1 MKRLDSG
8 EIRLSA
14 GDLANYLACRHLTG
28 LDLEV
33 ALGRR
38 GAPRQP
44 AWRADEVEVLRERG
58 FQHENAYLDHLA
70 RGGRSVE
77 RLSEDGGPNA
87 VEDAMRR
94 GAGLIVQAS
103 LRNGVWFGR
112 ADILRRVSGR
122 SRFGDWAYEAVDTK
136 LARETKAGTILQLC
150 LYSDLLQRIQGAAPE
165 NMVVVTP
172 GTDPG
177 RPFVEE
183 TFRVADFSA
192 YYRLIRGRLEAA
204 VSDGAGDAAAE
215 TYPEP
220 VPHCDICRWQ
230 IHCLHRRRRDDH
242 LSLVADLGR
251 RHRKQFEDWNL
262 GTLESLG
269 SSPSPLPHRPKH
281 GSRAAYETAREQAR
295 IQLEGRRREAPYHE
309 LLDREAGRGLA
320 LLPAPSPGDLFFDIE
335 GARFVEP
342 RGFEY
347 LFGWVES
354 DGGGG
359 AAYRGEWAFDPGG
372 GGERLAVGEQR
383 VFEAFVDFVM
393 KRWEQHP
400 DMHIYHFAPYEP
412 SAVKRLT
419 GHFATRSEEVDRMLR
434 AHLFVDLHT
443 VVRQSLRAS
452 VEQYSIKALEPFYG
466 FERRVELRTASD
478 ERHRMERL
486 LETGLRAG
494 ITDEMRGVVEGYN
507 RDDCVSLIGLRDW
520 LEERRDELTAAGEE
534 VPRPEVTPGDASESV
549 AERDERVARLRERL
563 LAGLPEDPA
572 EHDPE
577 QRAKWI
583 LAYLLD
589 WHRREQRASWWEF
602 FRLQETPAPELRD
615 EKKGLAGLMHL
626 EREVPKGAQLPVD
639 TYEYDAQDTTIRSGE
654 TARLPGGK
662 ELGDVVECDTT
673 RRRIRIKKRGASAE
687 VHPNS
692 IYTANRPIKTVSLED
707 SLFQLGESV
716 AAGVG
721 DAARRYPAALDL
733 LRKLPPSHLAATIT
747 DATFRSATDYVVRAV
762 LELDGQ
768 VLPIQGPPGTGKTRT
783 GGQMICALVRAGKR
797 VGVTANSHSVIRNL
811 LDAAVREAE
820 QTTLTL
826 RCMHK
831 TRDPDA
837 DAQWPIKETG
847 KNGDVE
853 TALSTGAAQV
863 GAGTAWMWS
872 RTEFSGSVDVLFVD
886 EAGQMSL
893 ANTLA
898 AAPAAKN
905 LVLLGDPQQ
914 LDQPSQGSHPEGT
927 DISALGHLLG
937 EHRTMP
943 EDRGLFLDRTWRL
956 RPSICDFTSEAFY
969 EDSLGPMPD
978 LERHSLSGAG
988 DFDGYGLCYL
998 PVEHEGN
1005 QSASPE
1011 EAERIAALVRRLLAG
1026 GVSWTNREGATRPL
1040 TKDDILIVSPYNAQ
1054 LAELRR
1060 RLPDARIGTVD
1071 KFQGQEAPVVFYSM
1085 ATSSAE
1091 DAPRGMDFLYSLNRL
1106 NVATSRAQCVTVLVL
1121 NPRLFE
1127 PDCGTPHQMRL
1138 ANALCR
1144 YREMARAI
1152 PADSVTATSNPA
1164 PLRSHT
1170 GRIPTE

>member
-38 GAPRQP
+38 GAPPQP

-58 FQHENAYLDHLA
+58 LEHENTYLDYLA
-70 RGGRSVE
+70 NDGRSVE
-77 RLSEDGGPNA
+77 RAAEAGGADA

-103 LRNGVWFGR
+103 LRDGLWFGR
-112 ADILRRVSGR
+112 ADILRRVAGR

-165 NMVVVTP
+165 NMVVVSP

-204 VSDGAGDAAAE
+204 VRDGAGEGAAA

-230 IHCLHRRRRDDH
+230 MHCLHRRREDDH
-242 LSLVADLGR
+242 LSLVADLRR

-262 GTLESLG
+262 RTLEALG
-269 SSPSPLPHRPKH
+269 SSPAPLPRPKH
-281 GSRAAYETAREQAR
+281 GSPAAYQTAREQAR
-295 IQLEGRRREAPYHE
+295 VQLEGRRRDAPYHE

-335 GARFVEP
+335 GARFVGP

-347 LFGWVES
+347 LFGLAET
-354 DGGGG
+354 DEGGR
-359 AAYRGEWAFDPGG
+359 AAYRGEWAFDLGRN
-372 GGERLAVGEQR
+372 GERFAVGEQR
-383 VFEAFVDFVM
+383 VFETFVDFVM
-393 KRWEQHP
+393 ERWERRP

-419 GHFATRSEEVDRMLR
+419 GQFATRSEEVDRMLR
-434 AHLFVDLHT
+434 AHLFVDLHK

-452 VEQYSIKALEPFYG
+452 VEQYSIKAIEPFYG

-478 ERHRMERL
+478 QRHRMERL
-486 LETGLRAG
+486 LETGMRAD
-494 ITDEMRGVVEGYN
+494 ITEEMRGVVEGYN
-507 RDDCVSLIGLRDW
+507 RDDCLSLIGLRDW
-520 LEERRDELTAAGEE
+520 LEERRGELTAAGEE
-534 VPRPEVTPGDASESV
+534 VPRPEATPGDPTETV
-549 AERDERVARLRERL
+549 AERDERVAALRTRL

-572 EHDPE
+572 KHDSK
-577 QRAKWI
+577 QRAKWV

-615 EKKGLAGLMHL
+615 EKKGLVGLKHL
-626 EREVPKGAQLPVD
+626 EREVPKRGRLPID
-639 TYEYDAQDTTIRSGE
+639 TYAYEAQDTTIRGGE
-654 TARLPGGK
+654 TARFPGGDK
-662 ELGDVVECDTT
+662 LGEVVECDVT
-673 RRRIRIKKRGASAE
+673 RRRIRIKKRGAVAE
-687 VHPNS
+687 VHPNA
-692 IYTANRPIKTVSLED
+692 IYTASGPVRTDVLED
-707 SLFQLGESV
+707 SLFRFGDGV
-716 AAGVG
+716 AR
-721 DAARRYPAALDL
+721 DAARAEGRSPAALAL
-733 LRKLPPSHLAATIT
+733 LRKRPPKFVNAA
-747 DATFRSATDYVVRAV
+747 DATPGNAAETAIRSV
-762 LELDGQ
+762 LQLDGE

-783 GGQMICALVRAGKR
+783 GGHMICALVRAGKK

-811 LDAAVREAE
+811 LDAVVREAE
-820 QTTLTL
+820 RAKLSL

-837 DAQWPIKETG
+837 GAEWPIKETG
-847 KNGDVE
+847 KNEPVLA
-853 TALSTGAAQV
+853 ALSTGAAQV

-872 RTEFSGSVDVLFVD
+872 RPEFEGSVDVLFVD

-927 DISALGHLLG
+927 DVSALGHLLG
-937 EHRTMP
+937 ERRTMP
-943 EDRGLFLDRTWRL
+943 EDQGLFLGRTWRL

-978 LERHSLSGAG
+978 LERHSLSGTG
-988 DFDGYGLCYL
+988 GLDDYGLYYL

-1011 EAERIAALVRRLLAG
+1011 EADRVAALVQRLLAG
-1026 GVSWTNREGATRPL
+1026 GASWTNREGETQTL

-1106 NVATSRAQCVTVLVL
+1106 NVATSRAQCVTILVL

-1152 PADSVTATSNPA
+1152 PADSLASTSGPA
-1164 PLRSHT
+1164 APSPDA
-1170 GRIPTE
+1170 GRIRTE

>member
-38 GAPRQP
+38 GAPPQP

-58 FQHENAYLDHLA
+58 LEHENAYLDYLA
-70 RGGRSVE
+70 SGGRSVE
-77 RLSEDGGPNA
+77 RLAGDGGANA

-103 LRNGVWFGR
+103 LRDGVWFGR

-150 LYSDLLQRIQGAAPE
+150 LYSDLLRRIQGAAPE
-165 NMVVVTP
+165 NMVVVSP

-177 RPFVEE
+177 RPFVPE

-192 YYRLIRGRLEAA
+192 YYRLIRGRLEDA
-204 VSDGAGDAAAE
+204 VRDGTGEGAAA

-230 IHCLHRRRRDDH
+230 MHCLHRRRDDDH
-242 LSLVADLGR
+242 LSLVADLRR
-251 RHRKQFEDWNL
+251 RHRKQFEEWNL
-262 GTLESLG
+262 GTLEALG
-269 SSPSPLPHRPKH
+269 SSPAPLPRPKR
-281 GSRAAYETAREQAR
+281 GSAAAYETAREQAR
-295 IQLEGRRREAPYHE
+295 VQLEGRRREAAYHE

-320 LLPAPSPGDLFFDIE
+320 LLPAPAPGDLFFDIE
-335 GARFVEP
+335 GARFVGP
-342 RGFEY
+342 RGLEY
-347 LFGWVES
+347 LFGRAETDES
-354 DGGGG
+354 GR
-359 AAYRGEWAFDPGG
+359 AAYRGEWAFDLGG
-372 GGERLAVGEQR
+372 DGGRLAVGEQR

-393 KRWEQHP
+393 ERWKQHP

-419 GHFATRSEEVDRMLR
+419 GQFATRSEEVDRMLR
-434 AHLFVDLHT
+434 AHLFVDLHK

-478 ERHRMERL
+478 RRHRMERL
-486 LETGLRAG
+486 LETGLRAD
-494 ITDEMRGVVEGYN
+494 ITEEMRGVVEGYN
-507 RDDCVSLIGLRDW
+507 RDDCVSLIGLRAW
-520 LEERRDELTAAGEE
+520 LEERRRELTAEGEE
-534 VPRPEVTPGDASESV
+534 VSRPEATPGDASDSV
-549 AERDERVARLRERL
+549 AERDERVARLRGLL

-572 EHDPE
+572 EHDAE
-577 QRAKWI
+577 QRGRWT

-602 FRLQETPAPELRD
+602 FRLRDTPAPELRD
-615 EKKGLAGLMHL
+615 EKKGLAGLKQVG
-626 EREVPKGAQLPVD
+626 RELRPRARVPID
-639 TYEYDAQDTTIRSGE
+639 IYEYEAQDTTVRSGE

-662 ELGDVVECDTT
+662 VLGSVVECDTT
-673 RRRIRIKKRGASAE
+673 RRRIAIKKRRDTAE
-687 VHPNS
+687 EHPGT
-692 IYTANRPIKTVSLED
+692 IYAANEPIGTGILGD
-707 SLFQLGESV
+707 SLFRLGEGV
-716 AAGVG
+716 AK
-721 DAARRYPAALDL
+721 DAARAEHRYPAALAL
-733 LRKLPPSHLAATIT
+733 LRKRPPRFVNAA
-747 DATFRSATDYVVRAV
+747 DATPGNAAETAIRSV
-762 LELDGQ
+762 LELDGE
-768 VLPIQGPPGTGKTRT
+768 VLAIQGPPGTGKTRT
-783 GGQMICALVRAGKR
+783 GGHMICALVRAGKR

-811 LDAAVREAE
+811 LDAAVREAKR
-820 QTTLTL
+820 TNLSL
-826 RCMHK
+826 RCLQK
-831 TRDPDA
+831 VSGDPEDTE
-837 DAQWPIKETG
+837 WPIIQTKDNHE
-847 KNGDVE
+847 VLE
-853 TALSTGAAQV
+853 ALSSGEASVA
-863 GAGTAWMWS
+863 AGTAWLWS
-872 RTEFSGSVDVLFVD
+872 REDLEGSVDVLFVD

-914 LDQPSQGSHPEGT
+914 LDQPSQGAHPEGT
-927 DISALGHLLG
+927 DVSALGHLLG

-956 RPSICDFTSEAFY
+956 SPSICDFTSEAFY
-969 EDSLGPMPD
+969 EDSLGPMPG
-978 LERHSLSGAG
+978 LERHSLSDAG
-988 DFDGYGLCYL
+988 DLDGYGLYYL

-1011 EAERIAALVRRLLAG
+1011 EADRTATLVRRLLAG

-1040 TKDDILIVSPYNAQ
+1040 TNDDILIVSPYNAQ

-1060 RLPDARIGTVD
+1060 RLPEARIGTVD

-1106 NVATSRAQCVTVLVL
+1106 NVATSRAQCVTILVL

-1144 YREMARAI
+1144 YRELARPI
-1152 PADSVTATSNPA
+1152 PADTLAAIPNAAAPPSATK
-1164 PLRSHT
+1164 RV
-1170 GRIPTE
+1170 PTE

>member
-1 MKRLDSG
+1 MKRLASG
-8 EIRLSA
+8 EILLSA
-14 GDLANYLACRHLTG
+14 GDLANYLACQHLTG

-33 ALGRR
+33 SLGRR
-38 GAPRQP
+38 EAPPQP
-44 AWRADEVEVLRERG
+44 AWRVDEVDVLRKRG
-58 FQHENAYLDHLA
+58 LQHENEYLAHLA
-70 RGGRSVE
+70 KAGFSVE
-77 RLSEDGGPNA
+77 RLAKDGGPDA

-103 LRNGVWFGR
+103 LRDGLWFGR
-112 ADILRRVSGR
+112 ADILRRVPGS
-122 SRFGDWAYEAVDTK
+122 SRFGDWAYEVVDTK

-150 LYSDLLQRIQGAAPE
+150 LYSDLLHRIQGAAPE
-165 NMVVVTP
+165 NMVVVSP

-192 YYRLIRGRLEAA
+192 YYRLIRRRLEAA
-204 VSDGAGDAAAE
+204 VQDGAGEGAAA

-220 VPHCDICRWQ
+220 VPHCDICHWQ
-230 IHCLHRRRRDDH
+230 IVCRHRRRDDDH
-242 LSLVADLGR
+242 LSLVADLRR

-262 GTLESLG
+262 GTLEALG
-269 SSPSPLPHRPKH
+269 SSPAPLPHRPKH
-281 GSRAAYETAREQAR
+281 GSPAAYETAREQAK
-295 IQLEGRRREAPYHE
+295 IQLEGRRREAPCHE
-309 LLDREAGRGLA
+309 LLPREEGRGLA
-320 LLPAPSPGDLFFDIE
+320 LLPPPSPGDLFFDIE
-335 GARFVEP
+335 GARFVGP

-347 LFGWVES
+347 LFGWAETDE
-354 DGGGG
+354 DGG
-359 AAYRGEWAFDPGG
+359 AEYRDQWAFDPAG
-372 GGERLAVGEQR
+372 GGERFAVGEQR
-383 VFEAFVDFVM
+383 VFETFVDFVM
-393 KRWEQHP
+393 QRWEQHP

-419 GHFATRSEEVDRMLR
+419 GLFAARSEEVDRMLR
-434 AHLFVDLHT
+434 AHLFVDLHR

-466 FERRVELRTASD
+466 FERRIELRTASD
-478 ERHRMERL
+478 HRHRMERL
-486 LETGLRAG
+486 LETGRRAD
-494 ITDEMRGVVEGYN
+494 ITEEMRRVVEGYN
-507 RDDCVSLIGLRDW
+507 RDDCVSLIGLRGW
-520 LEERRDELTAAGEE
+520 LEERRSELTAAGEE
-534 VPRPEVTPGDASESV
+534 VPRPEVMPGDPSESV
-549 AERDERVARLRERL
+549 AERDDRVARLRGSL

-577 QRAKWI
+577 QRARWI

-589 WHRREQRASWWEF
+589 WHRREQRTSWWEF

-615 EKKGLAGLMHL
+615 EKKGLVGLKHL
-626 EREVPKGAQLPVD
+626 EREVPKRGKVPID
-639 TYEYDAQDTTIRSGE
+639 TYEYEPQDTTIRNGE
-654 TARLPGGK
+654 TVRLPGGK
-662 ELGDVVECDTT
+662 EFGDVVECDTT
-673 RRRIRIKKRGASAE
+673 RRRIRIKKRGAVAE
-687 VHPNS
+687 VHPNA
-692 IYTANRPIKTVSLED
+692 IYTAKGRLGTGPLED
-707 SLFQLGESV
+707 SLFLLGEGV
-716 AAGVG
+716 ATDV
-721 DAARRYPAALDL
+721 ARAERRSPAALAL
-733 LRKLPPSHLAATIT
+733 LRKRPPRFVNAA
-747 DATFRSATDYVVRAV
+747 DATPGNPAETAVRSV
-762 LELDGQ
+762 LGLDGE

-811 LDAAVREAE
+811 LDATVREAKR
-820 QTTLTL
+820 TGLPL
-826 RCMHK
+826 RCMQK
-831 TRDPDA
+831 VSSGPEDTE
-837 DAQWPIKETG
+837 WPIIQTEANDAVLK
-847 KNGDVE
+847 
-853 TALSTGAAQV
+853 ALSTGEAQV
-863 GAGTAWMWS
+863 GAGTAWLWS
-872 RTEFSGSVDVLFVD
+872 RPEFKRSVDVLFVD

-893 ANTLA
+893 AHTLA

-927 DISALGHLLG
+927 DVSALGHLLG

-943 EDRGLFLDRTWRL
+943 KTQGLFLDKTWRL
-956 RPSICDFTSEAFY
+956 RPSICEFTSEAFY

-978 LERHSLSGAG
+978 LERHSLSGTG
-988 DFDGYGLCYL
+988 DLDDYGLYYL

-1011 EAERIAALVRRLLAG
+1011 EADRTAALVQRLLAG

-1106 NVATSRAQCVTVLVL
+1106 NVATSRAQCVTILVL
-1121 NPRLFE
+1121 SPRLFE
-1127 PDCGTPHQMRL
+1127 PDCATPHQMRL

-1144 YREMARAI
+1144 YREMARPI
-1152 PADSVTATSNPA
+1152 PADGLTVA
-1164 PLRSHT
+1164 
-1170 GRIPTE
+1170 

>member
-8 EIRLSA
+8 EVRLSA

-28 LDLEV
+28 LDLDV

-38 GAPRQP
+38 GAPPQP

-58 FQHENAYLDHLA
+58 FQHENAYLAHLES
-70 RGGRSVE
+70 RGLSVE
-77 RLSEDGGPNA
+77 RLAEDGGPNA

-103 LRNGVWFGR
+103 LRDGSWFGR
-112 ADILRRVSGR
+112 ADILRRVPGR

-150 LYSDLLQRIQGAAPE
+150 LYSDLLHRIQGAAPE

-177 RPFVEE
+177 RAFVEE
-183 TFRVADFSA
+183 TFRVSDFSA

-204 VSDGAGDAAAE
+204 VRDGAGDDAAE

-230 IHCLHRRRRDDH
+230 IHCLHRRRDDDH
-242 LSLVADLGR
+242 LSLVADLRR
-251 RHRKQFEDWNL
+251 RHRKQLEDWNL
-262 GTLESLG
+262 GTLEALG
-269 SSPSPLPHRPKH
+269 SSPSPLPHRPKR

-335 GARFVEP
+335 GARFVGP
-342 RGFEY
+342 HGFEY
-347 LFGWVES
+347 LFGWAES
-354 DGGGG
+354 DGDGG
-359 AAYRGEWAFDPGG
+359 AAYRGEWAFDPGAA
-372 GGERLAVGEQR
+372 GERFSVGEQL

-393 KRWEQHP
+393 ERWEQHP
-400 DMHIYHFAPYEP
+400 DMRIYHFAPYEP

-434 AHLFVDLHT
+434 AHLFVDLHK

-466 FERRVELRTASD
+466 FERRVELRAASD
-478 ERHRMERL
+478 HRHRMERL
-486 LETGLRAG
+486 LETGLRTD
-494 ITDEMRGVVEGYN
+494 ITDRMRDVVEGYN

-520 LEERRDELTAAGEE
+520 LEGRRDELTADGEE
-534 VPRPEVTPGDASESV
+534 VPRPEATPGDASETV
-549 AERDERVARLRERL
+549 AERDDRVARLRERL

-572 EHDPE
+572 QHDSG

-615 EKKGLAGLMHL
+615 EKKGLVGLRHL
-626 EREVPKGAQLPVD
+626 EREVPKRGRLPID
-639 TYEYDAQDTTIRSGE
+639 TYEYEPQDTTIRGGE
-654 TARLPGGK
+654 TARFPGGDK
-662 ELGDVVECDTT
+662 LGEVVECDAT
-673 RRRIRIKKRGASAE
+673 RRRIRIKKRGAVAE
-687 VHPNS
+687 VHPNT
-692 IYTANRPIKTVSLED
+692 IYTASGPVRTDVLED
-707 SLFQLGESV
+707 SLFRLGEGV
-716 AAGVG
+716 ANDV
-721 DAARRYPAALDL
+721 ARAESRHPAALAL
-733 LRKLPPSHLAATIT
+733 LGKRPPQFVNTA
-747 DATFRSATDYVVRAV
+747 DATAANAAETAIRSV
-762 LELDGQ
+762 LELDGE

-783 GGQMICALVRAGKR
+783 GGHMICALVRAGKK

-811 LDAAVREAE
+811 LDAAVREAAR
-820 QTTLTL
+820 TNLSL
-826 RCMHK
+826 RCMQK
-831 TRDPDA
+831 VSSDPEDTE
-837 DAQWPIKETG
+837 WPVIQTKDNQE
-847 KNGDVE
+847 VLE
-853 TALSTGAAQV
+853 ALSSGEASVA
-863 GAGTAWMWS
+863 AGTAWLWS
-872 RTEFSGSVDVLFVD
+872 RPEFEDSVDVLFVD

-898 AAPAAKN
+898 VAPAAKN

-943 EDRGLFLDRTWRL
+943 EDKGLFLDRTWRL

-978 LERHSLSGAG
+978 LERHSLSGTG
-988 DFDGYGLCYL
+988 DLDDHGLYYL

-1011 EAERIAALVRRLLAG
+1011 EAERVAALVGRLLAG

-1091 DAPRGMDFLYSLNRL
+1091 DAPRGMDFLYNLNRL
-1106 NVATSRAQCVTVLVL
+1106 NVATSRAQCVTILVL
-1121 NPRLFE
+1121 DPRLFE

-1164 PLRSHT
+1164 ALRSHT

>member
-38 GAPRQP
+38 GAPPQP

-58 FQHENAYLDHLA
+58 LEHENAYLDHLA
-70 RGGRSVE
+70 SGGFSVE
-77 RLSEDGGPNA
+77 RLAGDGGADA

-103 LRNGVWFGR
+103 LRDGVWFGR

-150 LYSDLLQRIQGAAPE
+150 LYSDLLRRIQGAAPE
-165 NMVVVTP
+165 NMVVVSP

-177 RPFVEE
+177 RPFVPE

-192 YYRLIRGRLEAA
+192 YYRLIRGRLEDA
-204 VSDGAGDAAAE
+204 VRDGTGEGAAA

-230 IHCLHRRRRDDH
+230 MHCLHRRRDDDH
-242 LSLVADLGR
+242 LSLVADLRR
-251 RHRKQFEDWNL
+251 RHRKQFEEWNL
-262 GTLESLG
+262 GTLEALG
-269 SSPSPLPHRPKH
+269 SSPAPLPRPKR
-281 GSRAAYETAREQAR
+281 GSPAAYETAREQAR
-295 IQLEGRRREAPYHE
+295 VQLEGRRREAPYHE

-320 LLPAPSPGDLFFDIE
+320 LLPAPAPGDLFFDIE
-335 GARFVEP
+335 GARFVGP
-342 RGFEY
+342 RGLEY
-347 LFGWVES
+347 LFGWAETDD
-354 DGGGG
+354 DGR

-372 GGERLAVGEQR
+372 GERNAVGEQR
-383 VFEAFVDFVM
+383 VFEAFVDLVM
-393 KRWEQHP
+393 KRWERHP

-419 GHFATRSEEVDRMLR
+419 GQFATRSEEVDRMLR
-434 AHLFVDLHT
+434 AHLFVDLHK

-466 FERRVELRTASD
+466 FERRVELRTASNH
-478 ERHRMERL
+478 RHRMERL
-486 LETGLRAG
+486 LETGLRTN

-534 VPRPEVTPGDASESV
+534 VPRPEATPGDASESV
-549 AERDERVARLRERL
+549 AERDERVASLRGRL

-572 EHDPE
+572 EHDAE

-615 EKKGLAGLMHL
+615 EKKGLAGLTQVG
-626 EREVPKGAQLPVD
+626 RELRPRARVPTD
-639 TYEYDAQDTTIRSGE
+639 IYEYEAQDTTVRSGE

-662 ELGDVVECDTT
+662 VLGSVVECDTT
-673 RRRIRIKKRGASAE
+673 RGRIAIKKRRDTAE
-687 VHPNS
+687 EHPGT
-692 IYTANRPIKTVSLED
+692 IYAANEPIGTGILSD
-707 SLFQLGESV
+707 SLFRLGERV
-716 AAGVG
+716 AK
-721 DAARRYPAALDL
+721 DATRAEHRYPAALAL
-733 LRKLPPSHLAATIT
+733 LRKRPPRFVNAA
-747 DATFRSATDYVVRAV
+747 DATPGNAAETAIRSV
-762 LELDGQ
+762 LELDGE
-768 VLPIQGPPGTGKTRT
+768 VLAIQGPPGTGKTRT
-783 GGQMICALVRAGKR
+783 GGHMICALVRAGKK

-811 LDAAVREAE
+811 LDAAVREAKR
-820 QTTLTL
+820 TNLSL
-826 RCMHK
+826 RSLQK
-831 TRDPDA
+831 VSGDPEDTE
-837 DAQWPIKETG
+837 WPIIQTKDNDE
-847 KNGDVE
+847 VLE
-853 TALSTGAAQV
+853 ALSSGEASVA
-863 GAGTAWMWS
+863 AGTAWLWS
-872 RTEFSGSVDVLFVD
+872 REDLEGSVDVLFVD

-927 DISALGHLLG
+927 DVSALGHLLG

-943 EDRGLFLDRTWRL
+943 EDRGLFLNKTWRL

-969 EDSLGPMPD
+969 EDSLGPMPG
-978 LERHSLSGAG
+978 LERHSLSGAC
-988 DFDGYGLCYL
+988 DLDGYGLYYL

-1011 EAERIAALVRRLLAG
+1011 EADRTAALVRRLLAG

-1040 TKDDILIVSPYNAQ
+1040 TNDDILIVSPYNAQ

-1106 NVATSRAQCVTVLVL
+1106 NVATSRAQCVTILVL

-1144 YREMARAI
+1144 YRELARPI
-1152 PADSVTATSNPA
+1152 PADSLAATQNAAA
-1164 PLRSHT
+1164 PPSAANRV
-1170 GRIPTE
+1170 PTE